1 MPLYNTATTAAAL
14 GVTHKWLDNLLS
26 HNNIRGNEPDTQ
38 GVARRLSADTIEL
51 LALTKE
57 LIDCLHLKV
66 PAAIQTAV
74 DLLNS
79 PSGELAVAP
88 ELCLKLDVEEFRAS
102 VFERI
107 ARAVETAPAPHRG
120 RPRKR

>member
-38 GVARRLSADTIEL
+38 GIARRLSADTIEL

-57 LIDCLHLKV
+57 LIDSLHLKV

-88 ELCLKLDVEEFRAS
+88 ELCLNLDVEEFRAS

-107 ARAVETAPAPHRG
+107 ARAVETAPAPRRG